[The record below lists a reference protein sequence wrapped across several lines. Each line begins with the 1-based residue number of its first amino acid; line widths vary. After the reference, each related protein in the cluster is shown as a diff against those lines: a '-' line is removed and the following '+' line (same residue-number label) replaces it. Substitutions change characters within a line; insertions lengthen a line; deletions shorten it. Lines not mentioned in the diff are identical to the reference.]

1 MKRPSATPTKQE
13 LEILKIIWQRGS
25 ASVRDVYEAI
35 LRRRKIA
42 YTTVMTMMK
51 IMEQKRYLKR
61 RLQGRAY
68 IYQGTRPKKQ
78 MIREMVGDFINRVFD
93 GSAHPLLA
101 HLVED
106 RRLSENDLKKI
117 AKMTRD
123 GV

>member
-68 IYQGTRPKKQ
+68 IYEGTRPKKQ

-106 RRLSENDLKKI
+106 RRLSEKDLKKI

>member
-1 MKRPSATPTKQE
+1 M
-13 LEILKIIWQRGS
+13 
-25 ASVRDVYEAI
+25 RDVYETI

>member
-13 LEILKIIWQRGS
+13 LEILKIIWQHGS
-25 ASVRDVYEAI
+25 ASVRDVYETI

-51 IMEQKRYLKR
+51 IMEQKKYLKR

-68 IYQGTRPKKQ
+68 IYEGTRPKKQ

-93 GSAHPLLA
+93 GSARPLLA

-106 RRLSENDLKKI
+106 RRLSEKDLKKI

>member
-1 MKRPSATPTKQE
+1 
-13 LEILKIIWQRGS
+13 
-25 ASVRDVYEAI
+25 
-35 LRRRKIA
+35 
-42 YTTVMTMMK
+42 
-51 IMEQKRYLKR
+51 
-61 RLQGRAY
+61 
-68 IYQGTRPKKQ
+68 
-78 MIREMVGDFINRVFD
+78 MVGDFINRVFD

>member
-13 LEILKIIWQRGS
+13 LEILKIIWQHGS

-68 IYQGTRPKKQ
+68 IYEGTRPKKQ

-106 RRLSENDLKKI
+106 RRLSEKDLKKI